1 LNTAKSEVSVDR
13 IPWVQVLILTVVFS
27 FIGPIYAVIQPNGAW
42 YALGSI
48 GCKLVLMVL
57 PIMFVMVASALGKL
71 MGRPVSMAYLTY
83 LYSVGTALLCFTS
96 FDSFPVGRGLP
107 GMINDRVRIAPEV
120 LDHIWSTLLVPA
132 VADVEPMF
140 AGNTP
145 VLWGAWFP
153 AMIWWGVFIAA
164 AGFFALGWGVVWR
177 RRWIDVEKVPFPH
190 TQVAISV
197 VDKIG
202 GKKPLKE
209 RLGLPF
215 MVAILLG
222 LAFQIPLLLAY
233 MYPWFPDIYSW
244 RTNTCLM
251 GTYYV
256 DSSSPLA
263 AIPGFAQFNKNPT
276 FVAILYMAP
285 LNVLLGGWFWYIV
298 FVILIQVAYQMGYY
312 SGILEMGGCGRVWCG
327 TQGYRIGEPYK
338 WDVFTTGGV
347 PVGIFISYIF
357 LNRQY
362 LVETFKAATGS
373 LGRDRLEAFDKSEP
387 LSYRNAYA
395 LIGGSAVLIIAA
407 LMAVGG
413 GFATSLTLVIMY
425 IVVVFVQTRTYA
437 LVGYV
442 APAGSTYGVAWVK
455 LVLGTPAETTDW
467 YVSTMFS
474 YHLNCQPIAGGGNGF
489 PLLSS
494 LSSYQMASA
503 YNVSTKNVFKVH
515 FLVTAIAPIISV
527 VGMVWAFYTFGINR
541 VSSIGDST
549 GYEGYTPAALA
560 RRPAFDPWLPHM
572 FAGILFALG
581 LSVMHARFTWFPLEA
596 FGFLLATDGH
606 ALIEGLWT
614 VCLVAWVL
622 KTITLRIGGSKL
634 YEGTGISIATGFVIG
649 VIISCVLG
657 GVILLI
663 RFFVPF

>member
-1 LNTAKSEVSVDR
+1 MDTVKSEVSVEK
-13 IPWVQVLILTVVFS
+13 IPWVQILILTVVFG
-27 FIGPIYAVIQPNGAW
+27 FIGPIYAVIEPNGAW

-57 PIMFVMVASALGKL
+57 PIMLVMVASALGKL
-71 MGRPVSMAYLTY
+71 IGRPVSMAYITY
-83 LYSVGTALLCFTS
+83 LYSVGTALLCFSS

-107 GMINDRVRIAPEV
+107 GMIQDRVRIAPEV
-120 LDHIWSTLLVPA
+120 LPWSTLLVPS
-132 VADVEPMF
+132 VADVDPMF
-140 AGNTP
+140 PGNTS

-153 AMIWWGVFIAA
+153 AMIWWGTFVAA
-164 AGFFALGWGVVWR
+164 SGLFALGWGVVWR

-202 GKKPLKE
+202 GTKSLKE

-215 MVAILLG
+215 VVAILLG
-222 LAFQIPLLLAY
+222 IAFQIPLLLQY
-233 MYPWFPDIYSW
+233 MFPWFPDIYGW

-251 GTYYV
+251 GTAYI

-263 AIPGFAQFNKNPT
+263 GIVGFAQFNKNPT
-276 FVAILYMAP
+276 FIAILYMAP
-285 LNVLLGGWFWYIV
+285 LNVLLGGWFWYII
-298 FVILIQVAYQMGYY
+298 FVVLMQIAYQYGYY
-312 SGILEMGGCGRVWCG
+312 SGILETPGCCRVWGG
-327 TQGYRIGEPYK
+327 TMGYRIGDPFK

-347 PVGIFISYIF
+347 TVGIFISYIF
-357 LNRQY
+357 LNRMY
-362 LVETFKAATGS
+362 LVETFKAATGGLS
-373 LGRDRLEAFDKSEP
+373 KERLDEFDKSEP

-395 LIGGSAVLIIAA
+395 LIAGSAVIIIAT

-413 GFATSLTLVIMY
+413 GIATSLTLVLMY

-455 LVLGTPAETTDW
+455 TVLGTPAETTDW

-474 YHLNCQPIAGGGNGF
+474 YHLNCQPIAGGGVGF

-503 YNVSTKNVFKVH
+503 YNVSTKNVFKIQ
-515 FLVTAIAPIISV
+515 FLVTVIAPIISV
-527 VGMVWAFYTFGINR
+527 AGFVWALYTFGLNR
-541 VSSIGDST
+541 LPSIGDST

-560 RRPAFDPWLPHM
+560 RRPAFEPWWPNM
-572 FAGILFALG
+572 IAGILFALG
-581 LSVMHARFTWFPLEA
+581 INIMHARFVWFPLEA

-614 VCLVAWVL
+614 ACLAAWVL

-634 YEGTGISIATGFVIG
+634 YESTGISIATGFVIG
-649 VIISCVLG
+649 IIISCVIG
-657 GVILLI
+657 GILLLI